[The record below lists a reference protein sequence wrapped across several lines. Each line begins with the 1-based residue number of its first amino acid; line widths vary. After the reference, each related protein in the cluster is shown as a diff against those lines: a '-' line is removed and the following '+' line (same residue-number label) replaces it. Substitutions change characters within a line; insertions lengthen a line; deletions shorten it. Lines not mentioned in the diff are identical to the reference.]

1 MAVGSPWWMNSKI
14 LGYPSMGS
22 SRTCLF
28 TLSLLF
34 FSLVSFLLTKCTLFL
49 APHSGWIP
57 AVGLGL
63 EACCSALGTPISLSP
78 VSPLGSMR
86 CGGMMCGGI
95 SVREKILLPPSQRPG
110 CQERVSING
119 AKSVELWKKL
129 FLYVSSA
136 FCCQSV
142 WTSLLS
148 WSWSLDVTCRKKNQ
162 TSGFNPFC

>member
-63 EACCSALGTPISLSP
+63 KACCSALGAPISLSP

-110 CQERVSING
+110 CQESVSINE
-119 AKSVELWKKL
+119 AKMLSCGRSCSCMYL
-129 FLYVSSA
+129 
-136 FCCQSV
+136 
-142 WTSLLS
+142 LLS
-148 WSWSLDVTCRKKNQ
+148 VARVFGHL
-162 TSGFNPFC
+162 FCLGADL